1 MLADTISGRL
11 QVTELEHEVRP
22 DIVAKPQIG

>member
-11 QVTELEHEVRP
+11 QVTELEHEVGP
-22 DIVAKPQIG
+22 GIGAKPQIG